1 MCGAVF
7 PEPFPGTNLCRRG
20 VPSIFL
26 LYCIAAPPREAR
38 RVRESKLE
46 VGVELDGSPGAG
58 SRPKG
63 HDSELEALTTRDN
76 GFDK

>member
-1 MCGAVF
+1 M
-7 PEPFPGTNLCRRG
+7 
-20 VPSIFL
+20 
-26 LYCIAAPPREAR
+26 AAPPREAR

-46 VGVELDGSPGAG
+46 VGVELDGSPGAD